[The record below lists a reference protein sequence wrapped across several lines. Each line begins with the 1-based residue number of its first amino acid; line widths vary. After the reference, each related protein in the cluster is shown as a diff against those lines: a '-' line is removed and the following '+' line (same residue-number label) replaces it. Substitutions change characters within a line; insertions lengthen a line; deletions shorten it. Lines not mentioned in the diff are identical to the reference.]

1 MLFRVINTK
10 KGNLR
15 TVSSYFLVEIEERL
29 EKRDLKDRFELLYK
43 DESAA
48 ANKVNVVSSY
58 RIEPESL
65 K

>member
-1 MLFRVINTK
+1 M
-10 KGNLR
+10 
-15 TVSSYFLVEIEERL
+15 EIEERL